1 MGKHSVLGLTVAA
14 QMWGRQRSVK
24 PSNCC
29 VLIVLSEKKTK
40 NKKGC
45 ELRLWLLNLSPL
57 HVTLWY
63 TESGPTGG
71 MGQILH
77 LCTVNKAVGNQ
88 QACQVDGLTWIYL
101 EEPFIALLKQNK
113 LVDAENSGARWA
125 QQQRALYKTLEKCL
139 QKREWMLWRIREWLT
154 FL

>member
-1 MGKHSVLGLTVAA
+1 
-14 QMWGRQRSVK
+14 MWDRQRGVK

-29 VLIVLSEKKTK
+29 ALIILTEKKIK
-40 NKKGC
+40 NKKGR
-45 ELRLWLLNLSPL
+45 ELRLWLLNLSLL

-71 MGQILH
+71 MVVH
-77 LCTVNKAVGNQ
+77 LCTVNEAVGNR
-88 QACQVDGLTWIYL
+88 QACQVDGLIWIYL

-125 QQQRALYKTLEKCL
+125 QQQTALYKT
-139 QKREWMLWRIREWLT
+139 
-154 FL
+154 